1 MYTII
6 LIIHS
11 WLRWIALGAG
21 VGATFAAVTW
31 HPAAADVSKVSRV
44 DLWGLFLIIALDVQM
59 LLGLLLYLVV
69 SPNMREILAHFGD
82 AMKDSATRF
91 WAVEHVTAMFAAVIV
106 AHVGRVLARKA
117 RTPAAKR
124 NRLIAC
130 FSLATILMLVGIP
143 WPGRP
148 GGRPLF
154 RF

>member
-31 HPAAADVSKVSRV
+31 RPAAADVSKVSRV

-91 WAVEHVTAMFAAVIV
+91 WAVEHVTAMFAAVII